1 MVIYR
6 TLFFRASFTIVS
18 SNVNFKL
25 TLNLQANFISEL
37 PDIELLVNTLV
48 YLNLSFNEFR
58 VSISLPK
65 LSHLVF
71 SSQMENEKRVKAF
84 SSTFQRNQLSW
95 IGWFLK

>member
-6 TLFFRASFTIVS
+6 TLFFRVSFTIVS

-25 TLNLQANFISEL
+25 TLNFQANFISEL

-58 VSISLPK
+58 VRISK
-65 LSHLVF
+65 FEILVA
-71 SSQMENEKRVKAF
+71 KRK
-84 SSTFQRNQLSW
+84 
-95 IGWFLK
+95 KE